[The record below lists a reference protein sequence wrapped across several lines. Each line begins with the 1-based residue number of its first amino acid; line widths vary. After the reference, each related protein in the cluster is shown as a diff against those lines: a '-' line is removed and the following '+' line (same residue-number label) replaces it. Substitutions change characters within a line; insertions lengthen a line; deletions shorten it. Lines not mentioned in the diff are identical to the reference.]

1 MRKFISSFLI
11 CFSLCPMRAQTEM
24 VVNPAYGDIGPWG
37 TGKAESYDVAAFVCD
52 GSLTGSR
59 IKGVSVP
66 LVSEGISDCSVWL
79 ASGLELSGGENRPD
93 ICEIDAVSEDGW
105 LSVVFSEPYV
115 IPAEGV
121 YVGYSFT
128 VNEIVDGTSEPVNVA
143 EIGASGRFYVHSSRK
158 YKKWGDYGLP
168 YAVDMQLT
176 LEGDFHADA
185 VSVSHLPELGGLH
198 GEVCDS
204 KVMVRNHGFE
214 AVKSLE
220 YVAEVGASRIEG
232 RIDFPLPLEPEYFRD
247 VEIPL
252 SVQLDSNPGD
262 SPYSFRVSRV
272 NGVEN
277 RSDNP
282 GLESRAYSYP
292 YLPQRV
298 PLVEEYTGVWCGWC
312 PRGAVGMERMSVLYP
327 DSFVYA
333 VYHKDDDAMATVDV
347 LPSDDALAPSAYID
361 RTLLVDPYNGLATE
375 TVENADEGIGEVWRQ
390 ARSVVSTGSIS
401 LKTEWSDIDNDV
413 VSVDSSIG
421 FVRRYSSSP
430 YRVAYILTADGLH
443 GEGPLWMQSNY
454 YSGQEGYDNTEL
466 APLVSMPRHVAD
478 MSFDGVVVS
487 ATDVKG
493 VEGSL
498 PSDVAMSEEYAH
510 HYEFRVS
517 DIRNLMGE
525 ELPIDKNRLHVIAC
539 IVNSVT
545 GTIENCAISD
555 VPEYSGISAVGASD
569 DVSCTL
575 YGDLLEIS
583 GIPSRSFVRAIGAD
597 GHVIYKGYVDGSVS
611 VRVPESERIV
621 IVNVNGRAFK
631 MAR

>member
-1 MRKFISSFLI
+1 MRKFISSLLI

-24 VVNPAYGDIGPWG
+24 VVNPAYGDIRPWG

-52 GSLTGSR
+52 GSLTGSL
-59 IKGVSVP
+59 IKGVSIP

-79 ASGLELSGGENRPD
+79 ASVLELSGGETRPD

-128 VNEIVDGTSEPVNVA
+128 VNDIVDGTSEPVNVA

-168 YAVDMQLT
+168 YAADMQLT

-185 VSVSHLPELGGLH
+185 VSVSQLPELGGLH

-204 KVMVRNHGFE
+204 KVIIRNHGFE
-214 AVKSLE
+214 AVKSIE
-220 YVAEVGASRIEG
+220 YVAEVGASTIEG
-232 RIDFPLPLEPEYFRD
+232 RIDFPIPLEPEYFRD

-252 SVQLDSNPGD
+252 SLQLDSNPGD
-262 SPYSFRVSRV
+262 SPYSFRVSIV

-277 RSDNP
+277 RSYNP
-282 GLESRAYSYP
+282 GMESRAYSYP

-312 PRGAVGMERMSVLYP
+312 PRGAVGMERMSALYP

-333 VYHKDDDAMATVDV
+333 VYHKGEDPMATVDA

-361 RTLLVDPYNGLATE
+361 RTLFVDPYNGLSAE
-375 TVENADEGIGEVWRQ
+375 TAVTADDGIGEAWRQ
-390 ARSVVSTGSIS
+390 AQSVGTTGFIS
-401 LKTEWSDIDNDV
+401 LKAQWSDSDKDVID
-413 VSVDSSIG
+413 VDSRVS
-421 FVRRYSSSP
+421 FVRRYSTSP

-466 APLVSMPRHVAD
+466 ASLVDLPRHVAD
-478 MSFDGVVVS
+478 MRFDGVVVS
-487 ATDVKG
+487 ATDADG

-498 PSDVAMSEEYAH
+498 PGDVAMSEEYGH

-525 ELPIDKNRLHVIAC
+525 ELSVDKNRLHVIAC

-545 GTIENCAISD
+545 GAVENCAISD

-569 DVSCTL
+569 DVSCSL
-575 YGDLLEIS
+575 HGDLLEIS
-583 GIPSRSFVRAIGAD
+583 GVPSRSFVRVIGAD
-597 GHVIYKGYVDGSVS
+597 GQVIYKGYAEGSAT
-611 VRVPESERIV
+611 VRVPEEERIV